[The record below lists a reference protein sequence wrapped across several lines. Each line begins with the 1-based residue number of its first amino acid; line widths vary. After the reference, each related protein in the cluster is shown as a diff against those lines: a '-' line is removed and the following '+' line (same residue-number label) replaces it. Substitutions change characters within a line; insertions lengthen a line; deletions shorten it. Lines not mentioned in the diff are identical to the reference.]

1 MGYRE
6 VKPFRILRIRTTK
19 VCVCGWLI
27 GLSRVRLK
35 LPQNKYYYDN
45 DDADEDDVL
54 VLDAL

>member
-1 MGYRE
+1 M
-6 VKPFRILRIRTTK
+6 
-19 VCVCGWLI
+19 CVCGWLI

-45 DDADEDDVL
+45 DDNADEDDVL